1 MLLGGGREKKE
12 DAVDPAVG
20 LVLEKKIGDAV
31 KAGEPLC
38 TVHYNS
44 DERLADSV
52 ALLEESFQI
61 GPAAPP
67 AQPLVRKIIGAP

>member
-1 MLLGGGREKKE
+1 
-12 DAVDPAVG
+12 
-20 LVLEKKIGDAV
+20 VLEKKIGDAV

-44 DERLADSV
+44 DARLAESM
-52 ALLEESFQI
+52 ALLEHSFQI

-67 AQPLVRKIIGAP
+67 ARPMVRKIIGAP